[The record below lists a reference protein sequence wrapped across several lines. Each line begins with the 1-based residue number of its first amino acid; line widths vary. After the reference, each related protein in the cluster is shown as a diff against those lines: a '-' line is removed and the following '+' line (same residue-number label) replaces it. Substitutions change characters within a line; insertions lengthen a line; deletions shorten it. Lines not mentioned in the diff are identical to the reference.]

1 MTNLVGKSAS
11 YDKIYFRKTAKLR
24 RRRFVSDIKDGGVR
38 KKDMKGIVLEIR
50 ERLFSL
56 RDEKYKDFQCKLIPT
71 IAAERVIGIRVPV
84 LRAFAKRLSDEEAKA
99 FLAALPHEYYDEN
112 NLHAFL
118 IERISDYEEAM
129 RRTEEFLPHIDN
141 WATCDLFSPKV
152 FRKHPQAVYEK
163 VLAWLQSKHPYTVR
177 YGIGALLKHFL
188 DEEFR
193 QEMLD
198 VVASVRSEEYYVKM
212 MVAWYFAT
220 ALIKQREATL
230 PVILERR
237 LEPWT
242 HNKAIQKAIES
253 RRIDAETKSRLRS
266 LKIR

>member
-1 MTNLVGKSAS
+1 MVSEYCPS
-11 YDKIYFRKTAKLR
+11 RFR
-24 RRRFVSDIKDGGVR
+24 
-38 KKDMKGIVLEIR
+38 
-50 ERLFSL
+50 
-56 RDEKYKDFQCKLIPT
+56 
-71 IAAERVIGIRVPV
+71 
-84 LRAFAKRLSDEEAKA
+84 KRLSDEEAKA
-99 FLAALPHEYYDEN
+99 FLAAHSPSTTTKQPPRLPYRE
-112 NLHAFL
+112 
-118 IERISDYEEAM
+118 ISDYEEAM